1 MERIRNSGK
10 ITLLVL
16 LAMTLLALACSRD
29 EVPAK
34 GREADQAAAT
44 ELQGGSAPGATP
56 ETGGVGPKAQ
66 PVSDPAARA
75 VGAINHFAFDLYSYL
90 KKGESGNL
98 FYSPFSLSVA
108 MGMTYEGAREQT
120 AAEIRQVFHYPDD
133 INILRQGFSEVLA
146 RVNRKDRKN
155 ELRAANALWAQKNYP
170 FLPEYFQAVEKY
182 YGGRVTNLDFA
193 GDTENSRLIINRW
206 VEEQTNDRIKNLIPP
221 DVIDSLTRLVLTNAI
236 YFKGLWEKQFPKKA
250 TAEVDFRIS
259 ADKTV
264 KVPMM
269 FLQDAEVNY
278 FENEDLQAVELP
290 YVGGEISMLVLLPKA
305 ELSRVESYLTSEKLE
320 ALRGMLTDREKVDI
334 YLPRFKFET
343 KYLMGGKEGLL
354 GKMGM
359 PTAFTMAADLSGLTG
374 RKELYIT
381 EVVHQAFVEVNEE
394 GTEAAAATAVIVG
407 IKMVQ
412 SKPVFRADHPFIFII
427 QERQSG
433 TILFLGR
440 VVNPAK

>member
-1 MERIRNSGK
+1 MTRIGKSGK
-10 ITLLVL
+10 VTLLVL
-16 LAMTLLALACSRD
+16 LVIALLALACSRED
-29 EVPAK
+29 AASGGEAVQTAPA
-34 GREADQAAAT
+34 
-44 ELQGGSAPGATP
+44 ELQGESAPGATP
-56 ETGGVGPKAQ
+56 ETGEAVPKAQ
-66 PVSDPAARA
+66 PVSGQAARV
-75 VGAINHFAFDLYSYL
+75 VGAINYFAFDLYSYL
-90 KKGESGNL
+90 KKGEPGNL

-146 RVNRKDRKN
+146 RVNRKDRN
-155 ELRAANALWAQKNYP
+155 YDLRTANALWAQKNYP

-182 YGGRVTNLDFA
+182 YGGRVTNLDFV

-206 VEEQTNDRIKNLIPP
+206 VEEQTSNRIKDLIPQG
-221 DVIDSLTRLVLTNAI
+221 VITPLTRLVLTNAI

-250 TAEVDFRIS
+250 TAEADFRVS

-305 ELSRVESYLTSEKLE
+305 ELSRVESYLSSEKLE
-320 ALRGMLTDREKVDI
+320 ALRGMLTGREKVDI

-412 SKPVFRADHPFIFII
+412 RKPVFRADHPFIFII
-427 QERQSG
+427 QERQTG

>member
-1 MERIRNSGK
+1 MTRLSKSGK
-10 ITLLVL
+10 ITLLIL
-16 LAMTLLALACSRD
+16 LAIALLALACSRED
-29 EVPAK
+29 AAS
-34 GREADQAAAT
+34 GREAEPAGAT
-44 ELQGGSAPGATP
+44 ELHGESVPGATP
-56 ETGGVGPKAQ
+56 ETGEAVPKAQ
-66 PVSDPAARA
+66 PVSGPAARV

-90 KKGESGNL
+90 EKGEPGNL

-120 AAEIRQVFHYPDD
+120 AAEIRQVFDYPDD
-133 INILRQGFSEVLA
+133 INSLRQGFSEVLA
-146 RVNRKDRKN
+146 RMNRKDRKYD
-155 ELRAANALWAQKNYP
+155 LRTANALWAQKNYP

-182 YGGRVTNLDFA
+182 YGGRVTNLDFV
-193 GDTENSRLIINRW
+193 GDTENSRLVINRW
-206 VEEQTNDRIKNLIPP
+206 VEEQTSNRIKDLIPQ
-221 DVIDSLTRLVLTNAI
+221 DVITPLTRLVLTNAI

-250 TAEVDFRIS
+250 TAEADFRIS

-264 KVPMM
+264 RVPMM

-278 FENEDLQAVELP
+278 FENDDLQAVELP

-320 ALRGMLTDREKVDI
+320 VLRGMLTGREKVDI

-412 SKPVFRADHPFIFII
+412 RKPVFRADHPFIFII

>member
-1 MERIRNSGK
+1 M
-10 ITLLVL
+10 
-16 LAMTLLALACSRD
+16 
-29 EVPAK
+29 
-34 GREADQAAAT
+34 
-44 ELQGGSAPGATP
+44 
-56 ETGGVGPKAQ
+56 
-66 PVSDPAARA
+66 
-75 VGAINHFAFDLYSYL
+75 
-90 KKGESGNL
+90 
-98 FYSPFSLSVA
+98 
-108 MGMTYEGAREQT
+108 
-120 AAEIRQVFHYPDD
+120 
-133 INILRQGFSEVLA
+133 
-146 RVNRKDRKN
+146 
-155 ELRAANALWAQKNYP
+155 
-170 FLPEYFQAVEKY
+170 
-182 YGGRVTNLDFA
+182 
-193 GDTENSRLIINRW
+193 
-206 VEEQTNDRIKNLIPP
+206 
-221 DVIDSLTRLVLTNAI
+221 
-236 YFKGLWEKQFPKKA
+236 QFPKKA
-250 TAEVDFRIS
+250 TAEADFRIS

-264 KVPMM
+264 RVPMM
-269 FLQDAEVNY
+269 FLQDVEVNY

-320 ALRGMLTDREKVDI
+320 ALRGMLTGREKVDI

-412 SKPVFRADHPFIFII
+412 RKPVFRADHPFLFII

>member
-1 MERIRNSGK
+1 MTRIGKSGK
-10 ITLLVL
+10 VTLLVL
-16 LAMTLLALACSRD
+16 LAIALLALACSRED
-29 EVPAK
+29 AASAGEAVQTAPA
-34 GREADQAAAT
+34 
-44 ELQGGSAPGATP
+44 ELQGESGPGATP
-56 ETGGVGPKAQ
+56 ETGDAVPKAQ
-66 PVSDPAARA
+66 PVSVPAAQV
-75 VGAINHFAFDLYSYL
+75 VGAINHFAFDLYSFL
-90 KKGESGNL
+90 KKGEEGNL

-146 RVNRKDRKN
+146 RVNRKDKKY

-206 VEEQTNDRIKNLIPP
+206 VEEQTNNRIKDLIPQ
-221 DVIDSLTRLVLTNAI
+221 DVITPLTRLVLTNAI
-236 YFKGLWEKQFPKKA
+236 YFKGLWEMQFPKKA
-250 TAEVDFRIS
+250 TAEADFRIS

-264 KVPMM
+264 RVPMM
-269 FLQDAEVNY
+269 FLQDVEVNY

-305 ELSRVESYLTSEKLE
+305 ELSRVESYLSSEKLE
-320 ALRGMLTDREKVDI
+320 ALRGMLTGREKVDI

-359 PTAFTMAADLSGLTG
+359 PTAFTLAADLSGLTG

-412 SKPVFRADHPFIFII
+412 RKPVFRADHPFLFII

>member
-1 MERIRNSGK
+1 MTRISKSGK
-10 ITLLVL
+10 ITLLVF
-16 LAMTLLALACSRD
+16 LAIALIAFACSRED
-29 EVPAK
+29 AARGKEAEQTAPAV
-34 GREADQAAAT
+34 
-44 ELQGGSAPGATP
+44 LQGETDPGATP
-56 ETGGVGPKAQ
+56 ETGEAVPKAQ
-66 PVSDPAARA
+66 PVSGPAART

-90 KKGESGNL
+90 KKGEPGNL

-108 MGMTYEGAREQT
+108 MGMTYEGAGEQT
-120 AAEIRQVFHYPDD
+120 AAEIRQVFYYPDD
-133 INILRQGFSEVLA
+133 IGILRQGFSEVLA
-146 RVNRKDRKN
+146 RVNRKDRKY
-155 ELRAANALWAQKNYP
+155 ELRTANALWAQKNYP

-193 GDTENSRLIINRW
+193 GDTENSRLIINLW
-206 VEEQTNDRIKNLIPP
+206 VEEQTNNRIKDLIPQGIITP
-221 DVIDSLTRLVLTNAI
+221 LTRLVLTNAI

-250 TAEVDFRIS
+250 TAEADFRIS
-259 ADKTV
+259 ADKIV
-264 KVPMM
+264 RVPMM

-290 YVGGEISMLVLLPKA
+290 YVGGEISMLVLLPKG
-305 ELSRVESYLTSEKLE
+305 ELSRVDSYLTSEKLE
-320 ALRGMLTDREKVDI
+320 TLRGMLTGRERVDI

-412 SKPVFRADHPFIFII
+412 RKPIFRADHPFIFII
-427 QERQSG
+427 QERQTG
-433 TILFLGR
+433 TILFLGQ